1 MRILFYVFVGF
12 VGLFIVPALIGAQ
25 AGRNASQ
32 SRANQVAVK
41 TSSAPICVV
50 DLDKFNAMKD
60 GMSYFQIERD
70 VGCPGIKAATASYG
84 NTTTYMVTWKGQ
96 GSFGAKMNATF
107 RNDKLVA
114 KAQYGLQ

>member
-25 AGRNASQ
+25 AGKNAAQ
-32 SRANQVAVK
+32 TAANKAPVK
-41 TSSAPICVV
+41 TPSAPTCVV

-70 VGCPGIKAATASYG
+70 VGCPGTKASTASYG
-84 NTTTYMVTWKGQ
+84 NTTMYKVTWKGQ
-96 GSFGAKMNATF
+96 GSFGANMYATF
-107 RNDKLVA
+107 RNDKLIG